1 MSWLKYNPQYS
12 HIDMCPIYN
21 ATHRHIAHVRLSFRN
36 IAREGIIQLE
46 VLRRDNVL
54 EANTA
59 THKAAKFKGRIYHTR
74 AVNAPPQM
82 EKLLL

>member
-1 MSWLKYNPQYS
+1 MQS
-12 HIDMCPIYN
+12 HRHIPIYD
-21 ATHRHIAHVRLSFRN
+21 ATHRHIAHVKLSFRN

-74 AVNAPPQM
+74 EVNAPPQNGTLVIVTYIPY
-82 EKLLL
+82 KG

>member
-1 MSWLKYNPQYS
+1 MQS
-12 HIDMCPIYN
+12 HRHIPIYD
-21 ATHRHIAHVRLSFRN
+21 ATHRHIAHVKLSFRN

-74 AVNAPPQM
+74 VVNAPPQNGTLVVVTYIPY
-82 EKLLL
+82 KG